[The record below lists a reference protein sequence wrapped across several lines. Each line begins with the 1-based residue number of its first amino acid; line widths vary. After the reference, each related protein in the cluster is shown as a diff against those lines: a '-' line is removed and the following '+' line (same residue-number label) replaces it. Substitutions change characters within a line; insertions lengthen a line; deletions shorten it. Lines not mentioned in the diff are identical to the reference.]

1 MAQGQNYVIVGA
13 GGGIGAACA
22 ERLAADSRGIVCMD
36 LDPAAL
42 EETARRLRRG
52 TGAEV
57 TGVEIDVRDEGL
69 CAEAVSEAVSRLGEV
84 HGLIY
89 APGITGRTGIKTHEV
104 DVEDFDEVY
113 RVNLRGAFLVSKAIL
128 PHMVERRYGRILHI
142 ASISGKEGNEGMA
155 AYSSTKAGLIGL
167 VKVLGKEY
175 ATYGITVNALAPAVI
190 RTPMVESLPD
200 EQVEYM
206 TAKIPMKRTGTLE
219 EVAAMAAWIVSP
231 HCSFTT
237 AFTFDLSGGRAVY

>member
-1 MAQGQNYVIVGA
+1 MR
-13 GGGIGAACA
+13 GG
-22 ERLAADSRGIVCMD
+22 RVRGGK
-36 LDPAAL
+36 P
-42 EETARRLRRG
+42 
-52 TGAEV
+52 
-57 TGVEIDVRDEGL
+57 
-69 CAEAVSEAVSRLGEV
+69 LGEV

-142 ASISGKEGNEGMA
+142 ASISGKEGNYGMA